1 MPCKRQGIFLFL
13 RGAMTVLERMRQE
26 MMRAAKE
33 GDKER
38 LSILRFALAA
48 LQNKQ
53 KELRR
58 ELKEEEAFQVLNSLI
73 KKGKEASEQFRKGG
87 REDLAL
93 KEEREV
99 EVIQAFLPERVSQE
113 ELERMVEEA
122 IQEVGAKGP
131 KDLGKVMKLLMP
143 RLAGR
148 AEGKEVSDAVKK
160 KLGASPVQSS
170 H

>member
-1 MPCKRQGIFLFL
+1 
-13 RGAMTVLERMRQE
+13 
-26 MMRAAKE
+26 
-33 GDKER
+33 
-38 LSILRFALAA
+38 
-48 LQNKQ
+48 
-53 KELRR
+53 
-58 ELKEEEAFQVLNSLI
+58 
-73 KKGKEASEQFRKGG
+73 KGKEASEQFRKGG

-99 EVIQAFLPERVSQE
+99 EVLQAFLPERVSQE

-148 AEGKEVSDAVKK
+148 AEGKVVSDTVRK
-160 KLGASPVQSS
+160 KLEGASPVQSS
-170 H
+170 L